1 MSEVTRPA
9 TFARKPPE
17 GGFFMP
23 AVHRNVTWPRHSAG
37 SVNDVVETML
47 NKTDKGRAE
56 LLPGQRQLAQRER
69 ALLLM
74 ADGRKPD
81 AELFALFEGQGRD
94 LVAGLLARG
103 YLVDESPAPAPAP
116 ASPPQAHPI
125 PAVSADAFSGPRSMA
140 SARMF
145 LFDLSER
152 MFAPRDKALAQHY
165 RDALREARDLQGML
179 AVSRAMIADVERMA
193 GSERADGI
201 SERLARLLPESALT
215 TS

>member
-1 MSEVTRPA
+1 
-9 TFARKPPE
+9 
-17 GGFFMP
+17 MP
-23 AVHRNVTWPRHSAG
+23 AVHWNVTWPRHSAG
-37 SVNDVVETML
+37 SVNDVMETML

-74 ADGRKPD
+74 ADGRKPE

-103 YLVDESPAPAPAP
+103 YLVDEKPAAPAPAP
-116 ASPPQAHPI
+116 ETRRPA
-125 PAVSADAFSGPRSMA
+125 AVSANAFSGPRSMA

-152 MFAPRDKALAQHY
+152 MFAPSDKALAQRY
-165 RDALREARDLQGML
+165 RDALREARDLSGML
-179 AVSRAMIADVERMA
+179 AVSREMVADVERLA

-201 SERLARLLPESALT
+201 SERLARLLPESALET
-215 TS
+215 P

>member
-1 MSEVTRPA
+1 M
-9 TFARKPPE
+9 
-17 GGFFMP
+17 
-23 AVHRNVTWPRHSAG
+23 
-37 SVNDVVETML
+37 NDVVETML

-103 YLVDESPAPAPAP
+103 YLVDESPAPAPVPAP
-116 ASPPQAHPI
+116 ASPPQAHQI

-179 AVSRAMIADVERMA
+179 AVSRAMIAEVARMA

-201 SERLARLLPESALT
+201 SERLAKLLPESALT

>member
-17 GGFFMP
+17 GGYFMP
-23 AVHRNVTWPRHSAG
+23 AVHRIVTWPRHSAG

-74 ADGRKPD
+74 ADGRKPT
-81 AELFALFEGQGRD
+81 AELFGLFEGQGRE

-103 YLVDESPAPAPAP
+103 YLVDASPAPAPAP
-116 ASPPQAHPI
+116 TPATARPAS
-125 PAVSADAFSGPRSMA
+125 
-140 SARMF
+140 
-145 LFDLSER
+145 
-152 MFAPRDKALAQHY
+152 
-165 RDALREARDLQGML
+165 
-179 AVSRAMIADVERMA
+179 
-193 GSERADGI
+193 
-201 SERLARLLPESALT
+201 
-215 TS
+215 TSS

>member
-23 AVHRNVTWPRHSAG
+23 AVHRIVTWPRHSAG

-74 ADGRKPD
+74 ADGRKPT
-81 AELFALFEGQGRD
+81 AELFALFEGQGRE
-94 LVAGLLARG
+94 LAAGLLARG
-103 YLVDESPAPAPAP
+103 YLVEESPAPAPAP
-116 ASPPQAHPI
+116 PPPTRQTPV
-125 PAVSADAFSGPRSMA
+125 VSADAFSGPRSMA

-152 MFAPRDKALAQHY
+152 MFAPRDKALAQRY

-201 SERLARLLPESALT
+201 SERLAKLLPESALET
-215 TS
+215 P

>member
-1 MSEVTRPA
+1 MSEVTRLA
-9 TFARKPPE
+9 TFTRKPPE

-23 AVHRNVTWPRHSAG
+23 AVHRIVTWPRHSAG
-37 SVNDVVETML
+37 TVNDVVETML

-81 AELFALFEGQGRD
+81 AELLALFEGQGRE

-116 ASPPQAHPI
+116 SPPARQT

-152 MFAPRDKALAQHY
+152 MFAPRDKALAQRY

-179 AVSRAMIADVERMA
+179 EVSRAMIADVERMA

-201 SERLARLLPESALT
+201 SERLARLLPESALET
-215 TS
+215 P

>member
-1 MSEVTRPA
+1 MSALHRIVTSA
-9 TFARKPPE
+9 
-17 GGFFMP
+17 G
-23 AVHRNVTWPRHSAG
+23 HSAG
-37 SVNDVVETML
+37 SVNDVVDDML
-47 NKTDKGRAE
+47 NKTEKGRAE
-56 LLPGQRQLAQRER
+56 LLPGQRHLAQRER

-94 LVAGLLARG
+94 LAASLLSRG
-103 YLVDESPAPAPAP
+103 YLVDEASL
-116 ASPPQAHPI
+116 SPPT

-152 MFAPRDKALAQHY
+152 MFAPRDKAMAQRY
-165 RDALREARDLQGML
+165 RDALREARDLPAML
-179 AVSRAMIADVERMA
+179 AVSREMVNDVERMA

-201 SERLARLLPESALT
+201 TERLARLLPESALET
-215 TS
+215 P

>member
-1 MSEVTRPA
+1 
-9 TFARKPPE
+9 
-17 GGFFMP
+17 
-23 AVHRNVTWPRHSAG
+23 
-37 SVNDVVETML
+37 ML

-74 ADGRKPD
+74 ADGRKPT
-81 AELFALFEGQGRD
+81 AELFGLFEGQGRE

-103 YLVDESPAPAPAP
+103 YLVDASPAPAPAP
-116 ASPPQAHPI
+116 TPTPASPPQTRQT

-152 MFAPRDKALAQHY
+152 MFAPRDKVLAQHY

-201 SERLARLLPESALT
+201 SERLAKLLPESALT

>member
-1 MSEVTRPA
+1 
-9 TFARKPPE
+9 
-17 GGFFMP
+17 MP
-23 AVHRNVTWPRHSAG
+23 AVHRIVTWPRHSAG

-74 ADGRKPD
+74 ADGRKPT
-81 AELFALFEGQGRD
+81 AELFALFEGQGRE
-94 LVAGLLARG
+94 LAAGLLARG
-103 YLVDESPAPAPAP
+103 YLVEESPAPAPAP
-116 ASPPQAHPI
+116 PPPTRQTPV
-125 PAVSADAFSGPRSMA
+125 VSADAFSGPRSMA

-152 MFAPRDKALAQHY
+152 MFAPRDKALAQRY

>member
-1 MSEVTRPA
+1 LND
-9 TFARKPPE
+9 
-17 GGFFMP
+17 
-23 AVHRNVTWPRHSAG
+23 AV
-37 SVNDVVETML
+37 DEML

-74 ADGRKPD
+74 ADGRKPE
-81 AELFALFEGQGRD
+81 AELFALFEGQGRA

-103 YLVDESPAPAPAP
+103 YLVDEKPAAPAPAP
-116 ASPPQAHPI
+116 EARRPA
-125 PAVSADAFSGPRSMA
+125 AVSADAFSGPRSMA

-152 MFAPRDKALAQHY
+152 MFAPRDKALAQRY
-165 RDALREARDLQGML
+165 RDVLREARDLSAML
-179 AVSRAMIADVERMA
+179 AVAREMVADVERLA

-201 SERLARLLPESALT
+201 SERLARLLPESALET
-215 TS
+215 P

>member
-1 MSEVTRPA
+1 
-9 TFARKPPE
+9 
-17 GGFFMP
+17 
-23 AVHRNVTWPRHSAG
+23 
-37 SVNDVVETML
+37 ML

-74 ADGRKPD
+74 ADGRKPT

-103 YLVDESPAPAPAP
+103 YLVEESPAP
-116 ASPPQAHPI
+116 ASPPPARET

-152 MFAPRDKALAQHY
+152 MFAPRDKALAQRY
-165 RDALREARDLQGML
+165 RDALREARDMQGML
-179 AVSRAMIADVERMA
+179 EVSRAMIADVERMA

-201 SERLARLLPESALT
+201 SERLARLLPESALET
-215 TS
+215 P